1 MKNKSL
7 FIGLILF
14 FGLCITMLSKGT
26 DAYAAEN
33 EAKLNVSNVAIT
45 VEGTYK
51 LKVYNLQE
59 GQSVS
64 YRSSDSAVATV
75 SKSGKVTGISCG
87 NAVITAVVM
96 EKDAPV
102 VSLQCD
108 VLIGPAAV
116 SIKLTKTEL
125 VLSVGKTK
133 SLKTIIFPIN
143 TVEEPTFYSADT
155 SIAKVSSA
163 GRVRAV
169 TAGAVQIYAFIANGQ
184 SSVCNVTVLNE
195 EDYDRYLEGVSLE
208 EILAE
213 QEDAEAPETDD
224 ETVEVQGAAP
234 VAEGAASE
242 TGEKS
247 EKSEDGSTSQSGNLT
262 VPNLE

>member
-1 MKNKSL
+1 MKNINRFFMGFL
-7 FIGLILF
+7 LF
-14 FGLCITMLSKGT
+14 FGLITMLSKGT
-26 DAYAAEN
+26 NAHAAEN
-33 EAKLNVSNVAIT
+33 EAKLNVSNVSIT

-75 SKSGKVTGISCG
+75 SKNGKVTGVSCG
-87 NAVITAVVM
+87 NAVITAVVK
-96 EKDAPV
+96 ENDVPV
-102 VSLQCD
+102 VTLQCD

-133 SLKTIIFPIN
+133 TLKPIIFPIN
-143 TVEEPTFYSADT
+143 TVEEPTYYSADT

-184 SSVCNVTVLNE
+184 SSVCNVIILSE
-195 EDYDRYLEGVSLE
+195 EDYDRYLEGATLD

-213 QEDAEAPETDD
+213 QEELVDEEIDP
-224 ETVEVQGAAP
+224 ETVEVQEGAP
-234 VAEGAASE
+234 VAEGAVSE
-242 TGEKS
+242 TGTT
-247 EKSEDGSTSQSGNLT
+247 EDKTEDVSSGPVTAN
-262 VPNLE
+262 VPEL

>member
-1 MKNKSL
+1 MKNKIKFFMGFL
-7 FIGLILF
+7 LF

-26 DAYAAEN
+26 SAYAAEN
-33 EAKLNVSNVAIT
+33 EAKLNVSNVSIT

-75 SKSGKVTGISCG
+75 SKNGKVTGISCG
-87 NAVITAVVM
+87 NAVITAVVK

-102 VSLQCD
+102 VTLQCD

-133 SLKTIIFPIN
+133 TLKPIIFPIN
-143 TVEEPTFYSADT
+143 TVEEPTYYSADT

-169 TAGAVQIYAFIANGQ
+169 TAGAVQIYAFISNGQ
-184 SSVCNVTVLNE
+184 SSVCNVTILSE
-195 EDYDRYLEGVSLE
+195 EDYDRYLEGASLE
-208 EILAE
+208 ELLD
-213 QEDAEAPETDD
+213 EDSES
-224 ETVEVQGAAP
+224 ETVEVQEDAP
-234 VAEGAASE
+234 VAEGAVSE
-242 TGEKS
+242 T
-247 EKSEDGSTSQSGNLT
+247 DGAESKTDSDASDTGTSNT
-262 VPNLE
+262 NVPVIE